1 MDLAMAFQMGFP
13 GELFAAQGTGKGLL
27 ASVSSKRQQGH
38 GSQKCQFFVH
48 FRNGFL
54 LIMEF
59 NKTVSVTKP
68 EMFFEVSSGE
78 EVLVA
83 EVAEVR
89 LNPYIVSRRA
99 QNHIKHIS
107 LPPLGDLI

>member
-1 MDLAMAFQMGFP
+1 
-13 GELFAAQGTGKGLL
+13 
-27 ASVSSKRQQGH
+27 
-38 GSQKCQFFVH
+38 
-48 FRNGFL
+48 
-54 LIMEF
+54 MEF

-99 QNHIKHIS
+99 QNHVITSHLAAS
-107 LPPLGDLI
+107 FERLDLIDFTAKIFLLMSMPDDFFYKE

>member
-1 MDLAMAFQMGFP
+1 
-13 GELFAAQGTGKGLL
+13 
-27 ASVSSKRQQGH
+27 
-38 GSQKCQFFVH
+38 
-48 FRNGFL
+48 
-54 LIMEF
+54 MEF

-99 QNHIKHIS
+99 QNHIQTYLAAS
-107 LPPLGDLI
+107 FGRLD

>member
-1 MDLAMAFQMGFP
+1 
-13 GELFAAQGTGKGLL
+13 
-27 ASVSSKRQQGH
+27 
-38 GSQKCQFFVH
+38 
-48 FRNGFL
+48 
-54 LIMEF
+54 MEF

-89 LNPYIVSRRA
+89 LNPLHCVQRKYFLCPCVM
-99 QNHIKHIS
+99 IS
-107 LPPLGDLI
+107 YKE